1 MPYFPQLMQ
10 RNLRRLNQ
18 WRNLGFWGLG
28 AFIIGWLVA
37 SPLLSILYLT
47 LGDNQNIWSH
57 LVSTVLDDYIITT
70 LLLMLGVGSGAFL
83 LGVSTAWLVTLCRF
97 PGRGWFEWA
106 LLLPL
111 AMPSYIIAFV
121 YTDILEYAGPVQSLL
136 RDLFGW
142 QSPRDYWFPEIRS
155 LGGAISMMSLTLYP
169 YVYLL
174 ARAAFLEQSVC
185 VIEVSRTLG
194 KTAWQSFYSVALPLA
209 RPAIVIGL
217 SMVLMETLNDFGTVD
232 FFAVKTFTAGIY
244 DVWLNMNSIAG
255 AAQLA
260 TVLLTFV
267 LVLLAAERYA
277 RGARGYAHATNRYRA
292 LPSYTLA
299 GWRKT
304 GALVLCLLPILLG
317 FLLPATI
324 LASYA
329 WTHYAE
335 TLEADFYNYLGNSLM
350 LSGMAAL
357 IALSIGLFMAY
368 GVRLSQSPVLRAASR
383 FASIGYAMP
392 GAVLAVGIMA
402 SFGALDNGLDSWMR
416 ANFGLSTGLLLSGSL
431 VAVTFGYVVR
441 FLALSFGSAE
451 ASLNKITTSMEGAA
465 RTLGQNTWGTLRRLH
480 LPLIR
485 GSILAA
491 MLLVF
496 VDGMKEL
503 PMTIVLRP
511 FNFETLATFVQQYAS
526 DEMLE
531 EAALAALTI
540 VATGIIPVILLSLGI
555 RGSRPGQ

>member
-28 AFIIGWLVA
+28 AFIICWLVA

-292 LPSYTLA
+292 LPGYTLA

-416 ANFGLSTGLLLSGSL
+416 TNFGLSTGLLLSGSL

-451 ASLNKITTSMEGAA
+451 ASLNKITASMEGAA

>member
-28 AFIIGWLVA
+28 TFIIGWLVA

-292 LPSYTLA
+292 LPGYTLA

-329 WTHYAE
+329 WTHYTE

>member
-292 LPSYTLA
+292 LPGYTLA

-357 IALSIGLFMAY
+357 IALSIGLFLAY